1 MRIAI
6 EGPRLNLMK
15 FWISVLINIVAKI
28 LGGGGELAF
37 GGDFPGSP
45 PPCMKPCVVT
55 CTEAYM
61 YMYL

>member
-15 FWISVLINIVAKI
+15 FWIAVLINIVAKI
-28 LGGGGELAF
+28 LGGGGNWPL
-37 GGDFPGSP
+37 GGISQVPP